1 MKSKVLTPA
10 IFFFT
15 LVFTYSGN
23 ATNLLDVYNSAK
35 ASDPVLAGAQATHQA
50 RQQAMPQ
57 ARSALLPNI
66 TLSGSKSDNTRKF
79 PGAVFSNDPSD
90 PLFGLAVPKQ
100 KFSDTVW
107 QAEATQ
113 PLLDLESW
121 YTYGSAKATVKQ
133 ADAEFVAA
141 EQNLIVRVVEAYLN
155 VLRAQD
161 RLDAATAEETAVKR
175 QLEQVQQRFDVGL
188 VAITDVLESTAAY
201 DNASVRRIQADGD
214 HDIFFETLRTLS
226 GVAYPS
232 LDRLSEEL
240 PIVNPTPG
248 VELAWTDQ
256 AMLGNL
262 SIQAAEQQLLASKQT
277 LKARKSS
284 HLPTIRGIVTHSEFE
299 TGGSNFLGDR
309 TNTTTYAIQARVPI
323 FQGGF
328 IHSRAREA
336 KYQMEA
342 AKQQLLEKQ
351 LNVTRDTRN
360 LFRAVSTDVLR
371 VNARQRAIKS
381 SESALEATETGY
393 EVGTRNIV
401 DVLQAQQRLFSSQ
414 FDYADS
420 RYNYVLDLLRL
431 KQASGSLEESD
442 LLQLNNFTTANNP
455 VKNKTTN

>member
-1 MKSKVLTPA
+1 MKFKVLTPA
-10 IFFFT
+10 ISFFT
-15 LVFTYSGN
+15 IMLACSGN
-23 ATNLLDVYNSAK
+23 ATNLVDVYQAAK
-35 ASDPVLAGAQATHQA
+35 ASDPVLAGAQATHRA

-66 TLSGSKSDNTRKF
+66 TLGGSKSDNTREF
-79 PGAVFSNDPSD
+79 PGAVLSNDPSS
-90 PLFGLAVPKQ
+90 PLFGIAVPKQ
-100 KFSDTVW
+100 KFDDTVW
-107 QAEATQ
+107 QAQATQ

-121 YTYGSAKATVKQ
+121 YTYRSSKATVKQ
-133 ADAEFVAA
+133 ADAEYMAA

-161 RLDAATAEETAVKR
+161 LLDAANAEEAAVKR

-188 VAITDVLESTAAY
+188 VAITDVLESRAAY

-226 GVAYPS
+226 GVAYAS

-240 PIVNPTPG
+240 PIANPAPG
-248 VELAWTDQ
+248 IESAWTDQ
-256 AMLGNL
+256 AMLLNL
-262 SIQAAEQQLLASKQT
+262 SIQAAEQQLLASKES

-284 HLPTIRGIVTHSEFE
+284 HLPTVRGVVTHSEFE

-309 TNTTTYAIQARVPI
+309 TNTTTYALEARMPV

-328 IHSRAREA
+328 IQSRAREA
-336 KYQMEA
+336 KYQMQASE
-342 AKQQLLEKQ
+342 QNLLERK

-401 DVLQAQQRLFSSQ
+401 DVLQAQQRLYSSQ

-431 KQASGSLEESD
+431 KQASGSLDESD
-442 LLQLNNFTTANNP
+442 ILKLNSFTTTNNP
-455 VKNKTTN
+455 VKNKTAN

>member
-1 MKSKVLTPA
+1 MKFKVLTPA
-10 IFFFT
+10 IFFVYLMFT
-15 LVFTYSGN
+15 CSGN
-23 ATNLLDVYNSAK
+23 ATNLLDVYESAK
-35 ASDPVLAGAQATHQA
+35 ASDPVLAGAQATHNA
-50 RQQAMPQ
+50 RQQTMPQ

-66 TLSGSKSDNTRKF
+66 TLGGSKSEVRRKF
-79 PGAVFSNDPSD
+79 PGAVLSNDPTN
-90 PLFGLAVPKQ
+90 PLFGVAVPTQ
-100 KFSDTVW
+100 KFDDTVW
-107 QAEATQ
+107 QAQATQ
-113 PLLDLESW
+113 SLLDIESW
-121 YTYGSAKATVKQ
+121 HTYKSAKATVKQ
-133 ADAEFVAA
+133 ADADFIAA
-141 EQNLIVRVVEAYLN
+141 EQNLIVRVVEAYLD

-161 RLDAATAEETAVKR
+161 LLDAASAEEAAVKR

-248 VELAWTDQ
+248 VESAWTDQ
-256 AMLGNL
+256 AMQGNL
-262 SIQAAEQQLLASKQT
+262 SIRAAEQQLIASRQT

-284 HLPTIRGIVTHSEFE
+284 HLPTVQGVITHSEFE
-299 TGGSNFLGDR
+299 TGGSAFLGSR
-309 TNTTTYAIQARVPI
+309 TNTTTYALQARMPI

-328 IHSRAREA
+328 IQSRAREA
-336 KYQMEA
+336 RYQMEVA
-342 AKQQLLEKQ
+342 EQQLLERK

-401 DVLQAQQRLFSSQ
+401 DVLQAQQRLYSSQ
-414 FDYADS
+414 FDHADS

-431 KQASGSLEESD
+431 KQATGSLAESD
-442 LLQLNNFTTANNP
+442 LLRLNSFTTTNNP
-455 VKNKTTN
+455 VKNKTSK

>member
-1 MKSKVLTPA
+1 MKFKVLTPA
-10 IFFFT
+10 IFFLCLMCT
-15 LVFTYSGN
+15 HTAS
-23 ATNLLDVYNSAK
+23 ATNLMDVYLAAK
-35 ASDPVLAGAQATHQA
+35 ASDPVLAGAQATHQV

-57 ARSALLPNI
+57 ARAALLPNI
-66 TLSGSKSDNTRKF
+66 ALTGSKSDVDREF
-79 PGAVFSNDPSD
+79 PGAVLSTDPTN
-90 PLFGLAVPKQ
+90 PLFGIAVPDQ

-107 QAEATQ
+107 QAQATQ

-121 YTYGSAKATVKQ
+121 YTYKSAKATVRQ
-133 ADAEFVAA
+133 ADADYIAA
-141 EQNLIVRVVEAYLN
+141 EQNLILRVVEAYLN

-161 RLDAATAEETAVKR
+161 LLDSATAEEAAVKR

-201 DNASVRRIQADGD
+201 DNATVRRIQADGD

-232 LDRLSEEL
+232 LDRLSENL
-240 PIVNPTPG
+240 PITNPMPG
-248 VELAWTDQ
+248 HESAWTEK
-256 AMLGNL
+256 AMQTNL
-262 SIQAAEQQLLASKQT
+262 SIQAAEHQLVASKQS
-277 LKARKSS
+277 LKARRSS
-284 HLPTIRGIVTHSEFE
+284 HLPTVRGLISHSEFE
-299 TGGSNFLGDR
+299 TGGSNFLGSR
-309 TNTTTYAIQARVPI
+309 TNTTTYALQAQVPI

-336 KYQMEA
+336 KYQMQA
-342 AKQQLLEKQ
+342 AEQQLLERK

-371 VNARQRAIKS
+371 VNARQRGIKS

-401 DVLQAQQRLFSSQ
+401 DVLQAQQRLYLSQ

-431 KQASGSLEESD
+431 KQATGALVESD
-442 LLQLNNFTTANNP
+442 LEELNNFTTPTNP